1 MMFKKGEIDGVHI
14 EKLVKHVDERGF
26 LVETFRVDTL
36 PGGLNPQMS
45 YVSYTEPGVSRGPH
59 EHNVQTDIF
68 AFIGTGNF
76 RINLWDK
83 RKGSATHGNSMV
95 IFGGEDNPMLIV
107 VPPGVV
113 HAYKNISKTVRGMVL
128 NYPDRLYKGIGK
140 KNEVDEIRHE
150 DKEDEFYRDFIG
162 SLN

>member
-1 MMFKKGEIDGVHI
+1 MMFKKGEIDGIHI

-45 YVSYTEPGVSRGPH
+45 YVSYTKPGVSRGPH

-68 AFIGTGNF
+68 AFIGPGNF
-76 RINLWDK
+76 RINLWDN
-83 RKGSATHGNSMV
+83 RDGSATNGNSMV
-95 IFGGEDNPMLIV
+95 IFGGEDNPLLVV

-113 HAYKNISKTVRGMVL
+113 HAYKNISKTVQGMVL
-128 NYPDRLYKGIGK
+128 NYPDRLYKGSGK
-140 KNEVDEIRHE
+140 KEEIDEIRHE

-162 SLN
+162 